1 MLKLQYFASI
11 REQLNKSEEAVVLP
25 EKVNDV
31 SDLIEYMKNND
42 SDFNKLFEK
51 EHKVLVAVNQT
62 MVNKSFILTKGD
74 EVAFFPP
81 MTGG

>member
-11 REQLNKSEEAVVLP
+11 REQLNKSEEAIVLP
-25 EKVNDV
+25 DEVNNV

-51 EHKVLVAVNQT
+51 QRKVLVAVNQT
-62 MVNKSFILTKGD
+62 MVKKSFILTEGD